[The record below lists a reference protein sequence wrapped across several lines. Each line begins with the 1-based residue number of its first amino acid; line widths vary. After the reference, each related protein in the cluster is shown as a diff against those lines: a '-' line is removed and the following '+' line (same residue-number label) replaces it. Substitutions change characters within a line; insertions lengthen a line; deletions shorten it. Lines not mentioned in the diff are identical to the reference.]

1 MPDLIARPAL
11 GRADVVLADT
21 RLVEAPPPELI
32 SIAPYPGQT
41 GAVTYLLEQTLGLA
55 FPAPNCITAHGDVR
69 LIWAGRD
76 LAFLMGAAPPEGLPA
91 AITDQSDGWVALTL
105 TGPHAVAVLA
115 RLVSLDLRGIAPGQ
129 CARTALNHL
138 PLLLVVDAPDRF
150 TLMVWR
156 SMATTAWTEIEEA
169 MHKVAARAALRP

>member
-11 GRADVVLADT
+11 GRADVVLAGT
-21 RLVEAPPPELI
+21 ALAEAAQPELT

-41 GAVTYLLEQTLGLA
+41 EAVTRELQAALGLA
-55 FPAPNCITAHGDVR
+55 FPAPNRITAAGEAR

-76 LAFLMGAAPPEGLPA
+76 IAFLTGAAAPEGLPA
-91 AITDQSDGWVALTL
+91 AITDQSDAWVALTL
-105 TGPHAVAVLA
+105 SGPHAVAVLA
-115 RLVSLDLRGIAPGQ
+115 RLVSLDLRGMVPGH

-138 PLLLVVDAPDRF
+138 PLLLIADAPDQF

-156 SMATTAWTEIEEA
+156 SMATTAWTEVEEA
-169 MHKVAARAALRP
+169 LHKVAARAALQG